1 MTIIRYSP
9 KPIEAYGTVVRAQR
23 VGAPDVGVPVG
34 PHTSPL
40 LANDPEAWN
49 LAFLSFPYEDDAYG
63 NAPAFSVHIRRT
75 LQVDVATGA
84 LDITETEPGLRVR
97 LFLRY
102 PPLKAVRLIYGLQPH
117 VLRNLPMYTIYGEGW
132 LETIQSRASML
143 ASMQDPDNDI
153 FDVSQ
158 AADYLQRFR
167 PSEA

>member
-1 MTIIRYSP
+1 MTIRYSP

-23 VGAPDVGVPVG
+23 VGAPDAEISVG

-49 LAFLSFPYEDDAYG
+49 LAFLSFPYEEDTYG

-75 LQVDVATGA
+75 LQVDVATGEM
-84 LDITETEPGLRVR
+84 DITETEPGLRVR
-97 LFLRY
+97 LYLRY
-102 PPLKAVRLIYGLQPH
+102 PPLQAVGLILGLP
-117 VLRNLPMYTIYGEGW
+117 LRVRHKLPMYLQYGEGW
-132 LETIQSRASML
+132 LDVIQKRASML

>member
-1 MTIIRYSP
+1 MTIRYSP

-23 VGAPDVGVPVG
+23 IAAQDVEASVG

-49 LAFLSFPYEDDAYG
+49 LAFLSFPFEDGGIPRD
-63 NAPAFSVHIRRT
+63 PQFSVHVRRT
-75 LQVDVATGA
+75 LQVDFTSGA
-84 LDITETEPGLRVR
+84 LDITETVPGLRVR
-97 LFLRY
+97 LLLRFQ
-102 PPLKAVRLIYGLQPH
+102 PLNAVRSIKGLQPH
-117 VLRNLPMYTIYGEGW
+117 VLRALPMYVTYGDAW
-132 LETIQSRASML
+132 LETIHKRASML
-143 ASMQDPDNDI
+143 TSMKDPDNDI

>member
-1 MTIIRYSP
+1 MTIRYSP

-23 VGAPDVGVPVG
+23 IAAQDVEISVG

-49 LAFLSFPYEDDAYG
+49 LAFLSFPFEDGGIPRD
-63 NAPAFSVHIRRT
+63 PQFSVHLRRT
-75 LQVDVATGA
+75 LQVDITSGA
-84 LDITETEPGLRVR
+84 LDITETAPGLRVR
-97 LFLRY
+97 LFLRF
-102 PPLKAVRLIYGLQPH
+102 PPLKAVRAIYGLQPH
-117 VLRNLPMYTIYGEGW
+117 VLRNLPMYSTYGNTW
-132 LETIQSRASML
+132 LDTIQKRASML

-167 PSEA
+167 PREA